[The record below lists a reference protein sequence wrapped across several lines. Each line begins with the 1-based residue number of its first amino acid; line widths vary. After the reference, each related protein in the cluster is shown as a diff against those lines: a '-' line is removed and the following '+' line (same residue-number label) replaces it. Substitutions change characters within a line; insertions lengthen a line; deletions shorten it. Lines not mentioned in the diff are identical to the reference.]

1 MAEVLEFIAPIA
13 EKALYVIITL
23 FIITNY
29 GILLMGAMA
38 RIRARVQGRIGI
50 PIWQMYIDIIKNNAK
65 RTAISHGVMFY
76 LGPVF
81 RLAGGLG
88 TLMFIPVIFGVEMF
102 QNFSVSGDVLLVIY
116 FIFFGQLGMALGA
129 GESGHPYS
137 PIGVS
142 RGLAQMTAFE
152 LPFTLSIIAIAIQY
166 KTLSITE
173 IVAAQQAGIQY
184 WTVFTNPLAVLA
196 AMIAFLGMSMH
207 NPFSIVIAP
216 QEIPIGPPTEY
227 HSSMLGML
235 QTNRAIFNAAKL
247 VLYMNLFFGGATN
260 IFSMI
265 IKTFLIYFVNV
276 FVGVAFPR
284 FRAEQSIRFFLF
296 IPTLIG
302 LAALIITSL

>member
-1 MAEVLEFIAPIA
+1 MLQTIAL
-13 EKALYVIITL
+13 KALYVFISL
-23 FIITNY
+23 FVITNY
-29 GILLMGAMA
+29 GLILMGTMA

-50 PIWQMYIDIIKNNAK
+50 PIWQYYIDIVKNNAK

-88 TLMFIPVIFGVEMF
+88 TYLFIPAIFGSVVFE
-102 QNFSVSGDVLLVIY
+102 NFSFSGDLLLVVY

-129 GESGHPYS
+129 GQSGHPYS
-137 PIGVS
+137 PIGVG

-152 LPFTLSIIAIAIQY
+152 LPFTLAIIALAIQY
-166 KTLSITE
+166 DTLSITE
-173 IVAAQQAGIQY
+173 IVAAQQGSVLN
-184 WTVFTNPLAVLA
+184 WTVFTNPLATLA
-196 AMIAFLGMSMH
+196 AIIAFLGMSMH

-235 QTNRAIFNAAKL
+235 QTNRAIFNGAKL

-260 IFSMI
+260 IFAMI
-265 IKTFLIYFVNV
+265 IKTFLIYLINV
-276 FVGVAFPR
+276 IVGVSFPR
-284 FRAEQSIRFFLF
+284 FRAEQAIRFFLF
-296 IPTLIG
+296 IPALIG
-302 LAALIITSL
+302 LAAVIIFMI